1 MSLDQHNTVSL
12 RHAHAP
18 GIELPA
24 PQPKPTSISGQLEAT
39 VNLWERWLPPEATGG
54 AADHLSQS
62 PRPEQGQA
70 PD

>member
-1 MSLDQHNTVSL
+1 MEHEGQPVSLDQHNTVSL

-39 VNLWERWLPPEATGG
+39 VNLWERWLR
-54 AADHLSQS
+54 LK
-62 PRPEQGQA
+62 RPEEQ
-70 PD
+70 PII